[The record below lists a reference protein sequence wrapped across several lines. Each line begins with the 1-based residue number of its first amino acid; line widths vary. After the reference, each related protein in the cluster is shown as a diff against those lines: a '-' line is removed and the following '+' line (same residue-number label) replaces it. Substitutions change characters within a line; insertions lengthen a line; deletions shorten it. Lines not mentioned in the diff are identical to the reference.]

1 MTDSRIGSASIGI
14 SADGPIG
21 WMTLTDPDRR
31 NPLSVNMM
39 RGIRDALGAL
49 GGDNSIRVIVLQA
62 GGAAFSAGHDLNEL
76 VGCSLD
82 DGRAVFAACIEMMQ
96 AIHRVPQ
103 PVIAS
108 VQGVALAAGCQLVA
122 ACDLAVASSTARFG
136 TPGVKIGLFCST
148 PMVALS
154 RAIGRKRVL
163 RMLLTGEM
171 IDAVTAEIWGLINL
185 VTEPHTLT
193 DVTRSLAE
201 TVAGA
206 SALTL
211 ATGKEAFYRQIE
223 LSEDEAYRQMQE
235 TMAVNAT
242 TYDAQEGITA
252 FLAKRP
258 PVWQH
263 R

>member
-21 WMTLTDPDRR
+21 WITLTDPDRR
-31 NPLSVNMM
+31 NPLSVNVM
-39 RGIRDALGAL
+39 RGIWDALGAL

-62 GGAAFSAGHDLNEL
+62 SGAAFSAGHDLNEL

-148 PMVALS
+148 PMV
-154 RAIGRKRVL
+154 
-163 RMLLTGEM
+163 
-171 IDAVTAEIWGLINL
+171 
-185 VTEPHTLT
+185 
-193 DVTRSLAE
+193 TRSLAE